1 MDEKKEGYHYDFEA
15 LEKKREQYDID
26 NHTIAILIQKSEEQ
40 YYNVC
45 INSLQGVK
53 WPDGYQIEVHTVEKG
68 DNFSA
73 QMNYILEQIHAKY
86 KVYIDERMYLIA
98 PDFLR
103 NIIDIFQDKSIGM
116 IGFLDSQSMPYSG
129 NIMEAQHKCGRV
141 YLPTENKI
149 KEYIYGRETDSS
161 VSDVCYVL
169 PTLFA
174 TQYDIR
180 WDDQYA
186 GKYYAVMTHCR
197 KYDAEKCRIV
207 VPVLESAWCAYQ
219 GGEELILDDVERDR
233 TMFFRMYYPYLPAE
247 LPVDGEKNTLYS
259 CGEEA
264 DLPGWARFS
273 HPEGIRIGDR
283 TKIHETAICGL
294 YFSNFEGVPR
304 IAIGNDCEIGAYST
318 ISAARRI
325 IVENFVHIA
334 DGVHIAD
341 YVYDHRNI
349 CLPSNSVPMA
359 DEHSEIFIGRA
370 TRLEANVVVRGNVHI
385 GRGCL
390 IRAGS
395 IITSDIPDYCVVEGN
410 PAHVTEAFSAKHG
423 KWVPVADAEELE
435 TICRERREMRPIF
448 SYSFFTYNRLRYL
461 RKSLTYVLEQIGN
474 DELVEV
480 FVSDNASEDDTQ
492 AFVQQLQ
499 KKYKNLRYY
508 RHPETVD
515 GHDNIHAAIQRSR
528 GEYLI
533 AAGDDDYLRDGALY
547 TVIDHIYKHRD
558 KSLIYLCHSND
569 IEFVYEGQ
577 GRVDYLRRIS
587 FYTTFF
593 SAVVMKRSLYDA
605 IDNPK
610 KYNSRQLPQVHIQ
623 MALLGMNP
631 NFSIIHSKIWRNGS
645 GEHSPYGYNLIRV
658 FVKNYFDV
666 LMETADLPPDE
677 LSAEKKRVI
686 EWMIYPWC
694 QAIKNGV
701 ELHIDGI
708 AEIIHDYYGEEPYYP
723 EVVATLKQILGDDY
737 K

>member
-1 MDEKKEGYHYDFEA
+1 MDEKKEEYHYDFEA

-26 NHTIAILIQKSEEQ
+26 NHIIAILIQKSEEQ

-116 IGFLDSQSMPYSG
+116 IGFLGSQSMPYSG

-259 CGEEA
+259 CGEEV

-341 YVYDHRNI
+341 YVYAHRNL
-349 CLPSNSVPMA
+349 CLPAHHRGITDENSEVT
-359 DEHSEIFIGRA
+359 IGRA

-395 IITSDIPDYCVVEGN
+395 VITSDISDYCVVEGN
-410 PAHVTEAFSAKHG
+410 PAHVTEAFSAKYG
-423 KWVPVADAEELE
+423 TWVPVASDEELE
-435 TICRERREMRPIF
+435 ALLRERQEARPIF
-448 SYSFFTYNRLRYL
+448 SYVIPTYNRCKYL
-461 RKSLTYVLEQIGN
+461 RKSLHAVLEQVGN
-474 DELVEV
+474 DGLVEV
-480 FVSDNASEDDTQ
+480 LVSDNASEDDTRV
-492 AFVQQLQ
+492 FVQQLQ
-499 KKYKNLRYY
+499 KRYKNLRYH
-508 RHPETVD
+508 RHPEMID
-515 GHDNIHAAIQRSR
+515 GNKNIQAAIKLST
-528 GEYLI
+528 GEYVLG
-533 AAGDDDYLRDGALY
+533 AGDDDYIVDGVLN
-547 TVIDHIYKHRD
+547 TLIDHIYSHRD
-558 KSLIYLCHSND
+558 KALIYLQNVPDLSLIHEASG
-569 IEFVYEGQ
+569 YLA
-577 GRVDYLRRIS
+577 YLRNIS
-587 FYTTFF
+587 FYNTFI
-593 SAVVMKRSLYDA
+593 SAVVMKHCLYDA
-605 IDNPK
+605 IEDPE
-610 KYNSRQLPQVHIQ
+610 KYVSKGLNQVYIQ
-623 MALLGMNP
+623 MEILKMNP
-631 NFSIIHSKIWRNGS
+631 EFSIICERIWRYDS
-645 GEHSPYGYNLIRV
+645 GEHMPYGYNLIEV
-658 FVKNYFDV
+658 FVKNYFDILTQTV
-666 LMETADLPPDE
+666 DLPPDE

-686 EWMIYPWC
+686 EGMIYPWC
-694 QAIKNGV
+694 HLIKNGV